1 MGALRTRHTQEGLN
15 MIIKSM
21 AGDFEISISKFEIE
35 NGQLVMVGNIGVW
48 DARTY
53 ITMGEARGIM
63 GKLLRP
69 GLLFNFLKTPF
80 LSSQERAEQSSINST
95 SGGDH
100 E

>member
-1 MGALRTRHTQEGLN
+1 

-21 AGDFEISISKFEIE
+21 AGDFEISILKFEIE

-53 ITMGEARGIM
+53 ITMKEARAVM

-69 GLLFNFLKTPF
+69 GLLFNFLKIPF
-80 LSSQERAEQSSINST
+80 LSSPERTEQTSLNTT